1 LHDVTAR
8 PIYNRTGRRT
18 VHHVAFRAK
27 NEEEL
32 ADMREKVME
41 MGLSPTEILDRH
53 VFESVYYKN
62 PGGVLFEMAT
72 DGPGY
77 GIAHHT
83 EDETGKR
90 LFLPPWLEEKRNQI
104 EDKLT
109 PIEL

>member
-1 LHDVTAR
+1 
-8 PIYNRTGRRT
+8 
-18 VHHVAFRAK
+18 
-27 NEEEL
+27 
-32 ADMREKVME
+32 MREKVME